1 VQGEPLS
8 RAQKVKRNIFRK
20 RLNLVEGRDYNQIP
34 VIAGQAK
41 VTIQRL
47 PNGDS
52 PFTQNS
58 EVPVAGHPA
67 G

>member
-41 VTIQRL
+41 SNDPASAKRR
-47 PNGDS
+47 
-52 PFTQNS
+52 FTLY
-58 EVPVAGHPA
+58 AKF
-67 G
+67 